1 MHLKTFI
8 KIAVFCV
15 SMLIL
20 KMVGKSNIFGILCFI
35 ISTKVKMQLKHTQ
48 KRCVQ
53 CMGKG
58 RYCNWSNVSKVVCEV
73 FHAETFSFNKAP
85 QLGRSVE
92 VDSNQIETLTENKQ
106 HYTMQEIANKLK
118 TVKSSTENHLHQ
130 PSYVY
135 CFDVWIPHKLSN
147 KNLFNHIFTCG
158 SPLKHNENIPLVKQ
172 IVTGNEKWIFYK

>member
-1 MHLKTFI
+1 M
-8 KIAVFCV
+8 
-15 SMLIL
+15 
-20 KMVGKSNIFGILCFI
+20 
-35 ISTKVKMQLKHTQ
+35 
-48 KRCVQ
+48 
-53 CMGKG
+53 
-58 RYCNWSNVSKVVCEV
+58 SKVVCK
-73 FHAETFSFNKAP
+73 FHARDFSLDNEP
-85 QLGRSVE
+85 WSSRPVDT
-92 VDSNQIETLTENKQ
+92 DSNQIETLTENKQ